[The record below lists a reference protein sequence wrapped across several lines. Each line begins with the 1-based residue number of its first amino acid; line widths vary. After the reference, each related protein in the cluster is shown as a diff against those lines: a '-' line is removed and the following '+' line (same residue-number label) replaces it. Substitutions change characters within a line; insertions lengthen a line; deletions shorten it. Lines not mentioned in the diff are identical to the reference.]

1 MLVLSINGALRA
13 FDTVY
18 LMTRGGPGNSTQ
30 LFMTQVFQEG
40 LVNNNFGYASA
51 MAVLVLIVLIAIAA
65 VQNRLNNTA
74 SPPRRATDDHQHQ
87 RRPAHHHAFRDAR
100 ARRLPINLLLI
111 VLSIAMIYPI
121 VIIVITAFKPN
132 LEVLTNPT
140 GLPQAPT
147 FDNFVTSWQDA
158 GFANLFFNS
167 VLLTVVSMTVA
178 TFVAALASYAI
189 VRQATRIG
197 SGVYLMLAAG
207 IFLPMQLA
215 LVPQFRVVRDLGL
228 INNYAGVILIYIA
241 GALPFGVFLMAA
253 FMRQVPKEIVEAR
266 SSTGR
271 ATSRSSAASSSPRP
285 PAIATFWVL
294 QGVGVW
300 NDYSCPSC
308 CSPTRRSAR

>member
-1 MLVLSINGALRA
+1 
-13 FDTVY
+13 
-18 LMTRGGPGNSTQ
+18 MTTSTSAGPRISTR
-30 LFMTQVFQEG
+30 
-40 LVNNNFGYASA
+40 SA
-51 MAVLVLIVLIAIAA
+51 M
-65 VQNRLNNTA
+65 RL
-74 SPPRRATDDHQHQ
+74 
-87 RRPAHHHAFRDAR
+87 

-197 SGVYLMLAAG
+197 SGVYLLLAAG

-253 FMRQVPKEIVEAR
+253 FMRQVPKEIVEAAVIDGAGYFTLFR
-266 SSTGR
+266 R
-271 ATSRSSAASSSPRP
+271 IFLPLAR

-300 NDYSCPSC
+300 NDYLVPQLLLTDPSKRTLTTGVLYFKAQYLADWGNIMAAVLIM
-308 CSPTRRSAR
+308 SLPILLLFVFAQRFFVSGLYAGAVK

>member
-1 MLVLSINGALRA
+1 M
-13 FDTVY
+13 
-18 LMTRGGPGNSTQ
+18 STQ
-30 LFMTQVFQEG
+30 ATPR
-40 LVNNNFGYASA
+40 VNTRS
-51 MAVLVLIVLIAIAA
+51 LL
-65 VQNRLNNTA
+65 RL
-74 SPPRRATDDHQHQ
+74 
-87 RRPAHHHAFRDAR
+87 
-100 ARRLPINLLLI
+100 ARRIPINLLLI

-158 GFANLFFNS
+158 GFTNLFFNS

-197 SGVYLMLAAG
+197 SGVYLLLAAG

-253 FMRQVPKEIVEAR
+253 FMRQVPREIVEAAVIDGAGYFQLFWR
-266 SSTGR
+266 IFFPL
-271 ATSRSSAASSSPRP
+271 ARP
-285 PAIATFWVL
+285 AVATFWVL

-300 NDYSCPSC
+300 NDYLVPQLLLTDPGKRTLTTGVLYFKAQYLADWGNIMAAVLIMSLPILLLFVFAQRYFVSGLY
-308 CSPTRRSAR
+308 AGAVK

>member
-1 MLVLSINGALRA
+1 MTTHAPARSRFDSRSML
-13 FDTVY
+13 
-18 LMTRGGPGNSTQ
+18 
-30 LFMTQVFQEG
+30 
-40 LVNNNFGYASA
+40 
-51 MAVLVLIVLIAIAA
+51 
-65 VQNRLNNTA
+65 RL
-74 SPPRRATDDHQHQ
+74 
-87 RRPAHHHAFRDAR
+87 

-197 SGVYLMLAAG
+197 SGVYLLLAAG

-253 FMRQVPKEIVEAR
+253 FMRQVPKEIVEAAVIDGAGYFTLFR
-266 SSTGR
+266 R
-271 ATSRSSAASSSPRP
+271 IFLPLAR

-300 NDYSCPSC
+300 NDYLVPQLLLTDPSKRTLTTGVLYFKAQYLADWGNIMAAVLIM
-308 CSPTRRSAR
+308 SLPILLLFVFAQRFFVSGLYAGAVK

>member
-1 MLVLSINGALRA
+1 
-13 FDTVY
+13 
-18 LMTRGGPGNSTQ
+18 MTTQ
-30 LFMTQVFQEG
+30 
-40 LVNNNFGYASA
+40 A
-51 MAVLVLIVLIAIAA
+51 
-65 VQNRLNNTA
+65 
-74 SPPRRATDDHQHQ
+74 PPRPR
-87 RRPAHHHAFRDAR
+87 FDAR
-100 ARRLPINLLLI
+100 SAARLARRIPINLLLI
-111 VLSIAMIYPI
+111 ALSVVMIYPL

-140 GLPQAPT
+140 GLPEAPT
-147 FDNFVTSWQDA
+147 FDNFVTSWQEA

-167 VLLTVVSMTVA
+167 VLLTVTSMTVA

-197 SGVYLMLAAG
+197 SGIYLLLAAG

-253 FMRQVPKEIVEAR
+253 FMRQVPKEIVEAAVIDGAGYFTLFR
-266 SSTGR
+266 R
-271 ATSRSSAASSSPRP
+271 IFLPLAR

-300 NDYSCPSC
+300 NDYLVPQLLLTDPSKRTLTTGVLYFKAQYLADWGNIMAAVLIM
-308 CSPTRRSAR
+308 SLPILLLFVFAQRFFVSGLYAGAVK

>member
-1 MLVLSINGALRA
+1 M
-13 FDTVY
+13 
-18 LMTRGGPGNSTQ
+18 STQ
-30 LFMTQVFQEG
+30 ANTRVTTRVTTR
-40 LVNNNFGYASA
+40 VNTRS
-51 MAVLVLIVLIAIAA
+51 LL
-65 VQNRLNNTA
+65 RL
-74 SPPRRATDDHQHQ
+74 
-87 RRPAHHHAFRDAR
+87 
-100 ARRLPINLLLI
+100 ARRIPINLLLI

-158 GFANLFFNS
+158 GFTNLFFNS
-167 VLLTVVSMTVA
+167 VLLTVSSMTIA

-197 SGVYLMLAAG
+197 SGVYLLLAAG

-253 FMRQVPKEIVEAR
+253 FMRQVPKEIVEAAVIDGAGYFTLFR
-266 SSTGR
+266 R
-271 ATSRSSAASSSPRP
+271 IFLPLAR

-300 NDYSCPSC
+300 NDYLVPQLLLTDPSKRTLTTGVLYFKAQYLADWGNIMAAVLIM
-308 CSPTRRSAR
+308 SLPILLLFVFAQRFFVSGLYAGAVK

>member
-1 MLVLSINGALRA
+1 M
-13 FDTVY
+13 
-18 LMTRGGPGNSTQ
+18 STQ
-30 LFMTQVFQEG
+30 ATPR
-40 LVNNNFGYASA
+40 VNTRS
-51 MAVLVLIVLIAIAA
+51 LL
-65 VQNRLNNTA
+65 RL
-74 SPPRRATDDHQHQ
+74 
-87 RRPAHHHAFRDAR
+87 
-100 ARRLPINLLLI
+100 ARRIPINLLLI

-158 GFANLFFNS
+158 GFTNLFFNS
-167 VLLTVVSMTVA
+167 VLLTVTSMTVA

-197 SGVYLMLAAG
+197 SGVYLLLAAG

-228 INNYAGVILIYIA
+228 INNYVGVILIYIA

-253 FMRQVPKEIVEAR
+253 FMRQVPKEIVEAAVIDGAGYFTLFR
-266 SSTGR
+266 R
-271 ATSRSSAASSSPRP
+271 IFLPLAR

-300 NDYSCPSC
+300 NDYLVPQLLLTDPSKRTLTTGVLYFKAQYLADWGNIMAAVLIM
-308 CSPTRRSAR
+308 SLPILLLFVFAQRFFVSGLYAGAVK

>member
-1 MLVLSINGALRA
+1 MTTQVN
-13 FDTVY
+13 
-18 LMTRGGPGNSTQ
+18 TRGNANPTPRLSSR
-30 LFMTQVFQEG
+30 
-40 LVNNNFGYASA
+40 SA
-51 MAVLVLIVLIAIAA
+51 W
-65 VQNRLNNTA
+65 RL
-74 SPPRRATDDHQHQ
+74 
-87 RRPAHHHAFRDAR
+87 
-100 ARRLPINLLLI
+100 ARRIPINLLLI
-111 VLSIAMIYPI
+111 ALSVVMIYPL

-197 SGVYLMLAAG
+197 SGVYLLLAAG

-253 FMRQVPKEIVEAR
+253 FMRQVPKEIVEAAVIDGAGYFTLFR
-266 SSTGR
+266 R
-271 ATSRSSAASSSPRP
+271 IFLPLAR

-300 NDYSCPSC
+300 NDYLVPQLLLTDPSKRTLTTGVLYFKAQYLADWGNIMAAVLIM
-308 CSPTRRSAR
+308 SLPILLLFVFAQRFFVSGLYAGAVK

>member
-1 MLVLSINGALRA
+1 
-13 FDTVY
+13 
-18 LMTRGGPGNSTQ
+18 MTTSTSAGPRIT
-30 LFMTQVFQEG
+30 TR
-40 LVNNNFGYASA
+40 SA
-51 MAVLVLIVLIAIAA
+51 MRV
-65 VQNRLNNTA
+65 
-74 SPPRRATDDHQHQ
+74 
-87 RRPAHHHAFRDAR
+87 

-253 FMRQVPKEIVEAR
+253 FMRQVPKEIVEAAVIDGAGYFTLFR
-266 SSTGR
+266 R
-271 ATSRSSAASSSPRP
+271 IFLPLAR

-300 NDYSCPSC
+300 NDYLVPQLLLTDPSKRTLTTGVLYFKAQYLADWGNIMAAVLIM
-308 CSPTRRSAR
+308 SLPILLLFVFAQRFFVSGLHAGAVK

>member
-1 MLVLSINGALRA
+1 MTTHANTRTTSRSALR
-13 FDTVY
+13 
-18 LMTRGGPGNSTQ
+18 L
-30 LFMTQVFQEG
+30 
-40 LVNNNFGYASA
+40 
-51 MAVLVLIVLIAIAA
+51 
-65 VQNRLNNTA
+65 
-74 SPPRRATDDHQHQ
+74 
-87 RRPAHHHAFRDAR
+87 
-100 ARRLPINLLLI
+100 ARRIPINLLLI
-111 VLSIAMIYPI
+111 VLSIVMIYPL

-140 GLPQAPT
+140 GLPIAPT

-167 VLLTVVSMTVA
+167 VLLTVTSMTVA

-197 SGVYLMLAAG
+197 SGIYLLLAAG

-228 INNYAGVILIYIA
+228 INNYVGVILLYIA

-253 FMRQVPKEIVEAR
+253 FMRQVPKEIVEAAVIDGAGYFTLFR
-266 SSTGR
+266 R
-271 ATSRSSAASSSPRP
+271 IFLPLAR

-300 NDYSCPSC
+300 NDYLVPQLLLTDPSKRTLTTGVLYFKAQYLADWGNIMAAVLIM
-308 CSPTRRSAR
+308 SLPILLLFVFAQRFFVSGLYAGAVK

>member
-1 MLVLSINGALRA
+1 MTTSTSATPRITTRSALR
-13 FDTVY
+13 
-18 LMTRGGPGNSTQ
+18 L
-30 LFMTQVFQEG
+30 
-40 LVNNNFGYASA
+40 
-51 MAVLVLIVLIAIAA
+51 
-65 VQNRLNNTA
+65 
-74 SPPRRATDDHQHQ
+74 
-87 RRPAHHHAFRDAR
+87 
-100 ARRLPINLLLI
+100 ARRLPINILLI

-197 SGVYLMLAAG
+197 SGVYLLLAAG

-228 INNYAGVILIYIA
+228 INNYVGVILIYIA

-253 FMRQVPKEIVEAR
+253 FMRQVPKEIVEAAVIDGAGYFTLFR
-266 SSTGR
+266 R
-271 ATSRSSAASSSPRP
+271 IFLPLAR

-294 QGVGVW
+294 QGVGIW
-300 NDYSCPSC
+300 NDYLVPQLLLTDPSKRTLTTGVLYFKAQYLADWGNIMAAVLIM
-308 CSPTRRSAR
+308 SLPILLLFVFAQRFFVSGLYAGAVK

>member
-1 MLVLSINGALRA
+1 
-13 FDTVY
+13 
-18 LMTRGGPGNSTQ
+18 MTTSTSAGPRIT
-30 LFMTQVFQEG
+30 TR
-40 LVNNNFGYASA
+40 SA
-51 MAVLVLIVLIAIAA
+51 M
-65 VQNRLNNTA
+65 RL
-74 SPPRRATDDHQHQ
+74 
-87 RRPAHHHAFRDAR
+87 

-197 SGVYLMLAAG
+197 SGVYLLLAAG

-253 FMRQVPKEIVEAR
+253 FMRQVPKEIVEAAVIDGAGYFTLFR
-266 SSTGR
+266 R
-271 ATSRSSAASSSPRP
+271 IFLPLAR

-300 NDYSCPSC
+300 NDYLVPQLLLTDPSKRTLTTGVLYFKAQYLADWGNIMAAVLIM
-308 CSPTRRSAR
+308 SLPILLLFVFAQRFFVSGLYAGAVK

>member
-1 MLVLSINGALRA
+1 M
-13 FDTVY
+13 
-18 LMTRGGPGNSTQ
+18 STQ
-30 LFMTQVFQEG
+30 ANT
-40 LVNNNFGYASA
+40 
-51 MAVLVLIVLIAIAA
+51 
-65 VQNRLNNTA
+65 RLDTR
-74 SPPRRATDDHQHQ
+74 SLLRT
-87 RRPAHHHAFRDAR
+87 
-100 ARRLPINLLLI
+100 ARRIPINLLLI
-111 VLSIAMIYPI
+111 ALSIAMIYPI

-197 SGVYLMLAAG
+197 SGVYLLLAAG

-253 FMRQVPKEIVEAR
+253 FMRQVPKEIVEAAVIDGAGYFTLFR
-266 SSTGR
+266 R
-271 ATSRSSAASSSPRP
+271 IFLPLAR

-300 NDYSCPSC
+300 NDYLVPQLLLTDPSKRTLTTGVLYFKAQYLADWGNIMAAVLIM
-308 CSPTRRSAR
+308 SLPILLLFVFAQRFFVSGLYAGAVK

>member
-1 MLVLSINGALRA
+1 MSTHATPRVNTRSLLR
-13 FDTVY
+13 
-18 LMTRGGPGNSTQ
+18 L
-30 LFMTQVFQEG
+30 
-40 LVNNNFGYASA
+40 
-51 MAVLVLIVLIAIAA
+51 
-65 VQNRLNNTA
+65 
-74 SPPRRATDDHQHQ
+74 
-87 RRPAHHHAFRDAR
+87 
-100 ARRLPINLLLI
+100 ARRIPINLLLI

-197 SGVYLMLAAG
+197 SGVYLLLAAG

-253 FMRQVPKEIVEAR
+253 FMRQVPKEIVEAAVIDGAGYFTLFR
-266 SSTGR
+266 R
-271 ATSRSSAASSSPRP
+271 IFLPLAR

-300 NDYSCPSC
+300 NDYLVPQLLLTDPSKRTLTTGVLYFKAQYLADWGNIMAAVLIM
-308 CSPTRRSAR
+308 SLPILLLFVFAQRFFVSGLYAGAVK

>member
-1 MLVLSINGALRA
+1 MSTHVNTRTTSRSALR
-13 FDTVY
+13 
-18 LMTRGGPGNSTQ
+18 L
-30 LFMTQVFQEG
+30 
-40 LVNNNFGYASA
+40 
-51 MAVLVLIVLIAIAA
+51 
-65 VQNRLNNTA
+65 
-74 SPPRRATDDHQHQ
+74 
-87 RRPAHHHAFRDAR
+87 
-100 ARRLPINLLLI
+100 ARRIPINLLLI
-111 VLSIAMIYPI
+111 ALSIVMIYPL

-140 GLPQAPT
+140 GLPIAPT

-167 VLLTVVSMTVA
+167 VLLTVTSMTVA

-197 SGVYLMLAAG
+197 SGIYLLLAAG

-228 INNYAGVILIYIA
+228 INNYVGVILLYIA

-253 FMRQVPKEIVEAR
+253 FMRQVPKEIVEAAVIDGAGYFTLFR
-266 SSTGR
+266 R
-271 ATSRSSAASSSPRP
+271 IFLPLAR

-300 NDYSCPSC
+300 NDYLVPQLLLTDPSKRTLTTGVLYFKAQYLADWGNIMAAVLIM
-308 CSPTRRSAR
+308 SLPILLLFVFAQRFFVSGLYAGAVK

>member
-1 MLVLSINGALRA
+1 M
-13 FDTVY
+13 
-18 LMTRGGPGNSTQ
+18 
-30 LFMTQVFQEG
+30 
-40 LVNNNFGYASA
+40 
-51 MAVLVLIVLIAIAA
+51 
-65 VQNRLNNTA
+65 
-74 SPPRRATDDHQHQ
+74 
-87 RRPAHHHAFRDAR
+87 
-100 ARRLPINLLLI
+100 ARRIPINLLLI

-158 GFANLFFNS
+158 GFTNLFFNS

-197 SGVYLMLAAG
+197 SGVYLLLAAG

-253 FMRQVPKEIVEAR
+253 FMRQVPKEIVEAAVIDGAGYFTLFR
-266 SSTGR
+266 R
-271 ATSRSSAASSSPRP
+271 IFLPLAR

-300 NDYSCPSC
+300 NDYLVPQLLLTDPSKRTLTTGVLYFKAQYLADWGNIMAAVLIM
-308 CSPTRRSAR
+308 SLPILLLFVFAQRFFVSGLYAGAVK